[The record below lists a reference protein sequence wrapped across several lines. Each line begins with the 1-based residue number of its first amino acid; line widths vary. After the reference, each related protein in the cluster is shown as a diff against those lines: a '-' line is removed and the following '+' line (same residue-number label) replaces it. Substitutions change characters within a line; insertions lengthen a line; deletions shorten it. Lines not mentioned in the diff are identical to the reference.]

1 MPGRAPS
8 FMMKGDASSQR
19 MAALQST
26 AAAQR
31 ESEAAAAAR
40 AAQEAEEAEPTQM
53 VLKIEDLKA
62 FYLSPYLTCSE
73 CNAVIFINAT
83 MLREALIADA
93 DPSANRARLKLE
105 ALPEC
110 SGCGRTYAYHVGAKD
125 LSALI
130 AANKRALARK
140 RARELAASIVIQR
153 RQRGI
158 FGREE
163 YARRAAAKHLFRRL
177 LNRGAVIIQ
186 SQYRGRLGRREAVTE
201 LSLQLIK
208 NAHKKLLKMSLVNRF
223 GLRKVFW
230 FKAKSELLLLFRDY
244 KLLSRRLGNEPPVHA
259 IEWNCAEIARRIYK
273 LQCAF
278 ATRIQKVFRGV
289 LGRNFIR
296 SYRRERA
303 RLWRIQAAGTFL
315 IQRAYRGWW
324 GRIGFRR
331 SAQAVMKARL
341 MEAYKK
347 ERNAKK
353 AAARK
358 AEQRRRLV
366 QRYKRERQEEKSAR
380 FTGKSPFGALGGRK
394 MEAFRRTEYG
404 DDKVRTLASK
414 WTREA
419 KADLIKEKQ
428 YTTDKFKRIEYIR
441 KKGEDFEPFKQ
452 YYAPETRERRQ
463 EFLNR
468 IDALKARFSV
478 IGPGKDWRDLISK

>member
-1 MPGRAPS
+1 MAGRAPS
-8 FMMKGDASSQR
+8 FMMRGDSSAQK

-26 AAAQR
+26 AAEQR
-31 ESEAAAAAR
+31 EAAAAEEMR
-40 AAQEAEEAEPTQM
+40 AAQDAEEREPTEM
-53 VLKIEDLKA
+53 VLQVDDLKA

-73 CNAVIFINAT
+73 CNAVVFVNAM
-83 MLREALIADA
+83 MLRDALIADA
-93 DPSANRARLKLE
+93 DPGANRAHLKLE

-110 SGCGRTYAYHVGAKD
+110 SGCARTYAYHVGAKD

-140 RARELAASIVIQR
+140 RARELAASIVLQR
-153 RQRGI
+153 RQRGV

-163 YARRAAAKHLFRRL
+163 YARRSAAKHLFRRL

-186 SQYRGRLGRREAVTE
+186 AQYRGRLGRREAVTE

-208 NAHKKLLKMSLVNRF
+208 GAHSKLLKMSLVNRF
-223 GLRKVFW
+223 GVRKVFW
-230 FKAKSELLLLFRDY
+230 FKAKAELLLLFRDY
-244 KLLSRRLGNEPPVHA
+244 KLLSRRLGNEPAVHA

-278 ATRIQKVFRGV
+278 ATRIQKVYRGV

-296 SYRRERA
+296 KYRRERA

-324 GRIGFRR
+324 FRMEFRR
-331 SAQAVMKARL
+331 ARQAVFKAKIMR
-341 MEAYKK
+341 AYMS
-347 ERNAKK
+347 ESNAKK

-358 AEQRRRLV
+358 AEQRRQLV
-366 QRYKRERQEEKSAR
+366 QRYKRERHEERSAR

-404 DDKVRTLASK
+404 DDKVRTLASR
-414 WTREA
+414 WAREA
-419 KADLIKEKQ
+419 QDDLRKEKQ
-428 YTTDKFKRIEYIR
+428 HATDKFKRIEYVR
-441 KKGEDFEPFKQ
+441 NKGHDFEPFKE
-452 YYAPETRERRQ
+452 YFAPETRARRE

>member
-1 MPGRAPS
+1 MPGRVPS
-8 FMMKGDASSQR
+8 FMMKGDASSQK

-31 ESEAAAAAR
+31 EAEAAAAAR

-73 CNAVIFINAT
+73 CNAVVFINAT
-83 MLREALIADA
+83 MLRDALIADA

-140 RARELAASIVIQR
+140 RARELAASIVLQR
-153 RQRGI
+153 IQRGI

-163 YARRAAAKHLFRRL
+163 YARRSAAKHLFRRL

-223 GLRKVFW
+223 GLRVFW
-230 FKAKSELLLLFRDY
+230 FKAKLSCCCCSDH

-259 IEWNCAEIARRIYK
+259 IEGIVPRLLAAFTNCSVLLLHASK
-273 LQCAF
+273 S
-278 ATRIQKVFRGV
+278 RGV
-289 LGRNFIR
+289 LGRNSSAHTDASVLTVAHKQLVR
-296 SYRRERA
+296 S
-303 RLWRIQAAGTFL
+303 
-315 IQRAYRGWW
+315 IQRAYRD
-324 GRIGFRR
+324 
-331 SAQAVMKARL
+331 
-341 MEAYKK
+341 
-347 ERNAKK
+347 
-353 AAARK
+353 
-358 AEQRRRLV
+358 
-366 QRYKRERQEEKSAR
+366 
-380 FTGKSPFGALGGRK
+380 GG
-394 MEAFRRTEYG
+394 
-404 DDKVRTLASK
+404 
-414 WTREA
+414 
-419 KADLIKEKQ
+419 
-428 YTTDKFKRIEYIR
+428 
-441 KKGEDFEPFKQ
+441 
-452 YYAPETRERRQ
+452 
-463 EFLNR
+463 
-468 IDALKARFSV
+468 
-478 IGPGKDWRDLISK
+478 

>member
-1 MPGRAPS
+1 MPVPA
-8 FMMKGDASSQR
+8 FMMRSD
-19 MAALQST
+19 
-26 AAAQR
+26 AAAQKMASLQASAEEQR
-31 ESEAAAAAR
+31 ERLA
-40 AAQEAEEAEPTQM
+40 AEEARKEQEEKNDMPSQM
-53 VLKIEDLKA
+53 VLKVEDLEA

-73 CNAVIFINAT
+73 CNAVVFINAT
-83 MLREALIADA
+83 MLRDALVADA
-93 DPSANRARLKLE
+93 TGGNRGHLKLE

-140 RARELAASIVIQR
+140 RARELAAAIVLQR
-153 RQRGI
+153 RQRGV

-163 YARRAAAKHLFRRL
+163 YARRSAAKHLFRRL
-177 LNRGAVIIQ
+177 LNRGAVLIQ
-186 SQYRGRLGRREAVTE
+186 SQYRGRLGRREAITE

-208 NAHKKLLKMSLVNRF
+208 NAHKKLLTMSLVNRF
-223 GLRKVFW
+223 GQRKVFW
-230 FKAKSELLLLFRDY
+230 FKARSEILLLYRDY

-259 IEWNCAEIARRIYK
+259 IEWNCAEVARRIYK

-315 IQRAYRGWW
+315 IQRLYRGWW
-324 GRIGFRR
+324 FRLQGRRAKEA
-331 SAQAVMKARL
+331 STKEKL
-341 MEAYKK
+341 MEAYMS

-358 AEQRRRLV
+358 AEQRRRLM
-366 QRYKRERQEEKSAR
+366 QRYKRERQEERSAR

-394 MEAFRRTEYG
+394 MEAFRLTEYG
-404 DDKVRTLASK
+404 DDKARKLASK
-414 WTREA
+414 WTHDAKNDLREEQ
-419 KADLIKEKQ
+419 KL
-428 YTTDKFKRIEYIR
+428 TTDKFKRIEYVR
-441 KKGEDFEPFKQ
+441 QKGKDFEPFKE
-452 YYAPETRERRQ
+452 YFAPETRARRE
-463 EFLNR
+463 EFLSR

-478 IGPGKDWRDLISK
+478 IGPGKDWRDLINK